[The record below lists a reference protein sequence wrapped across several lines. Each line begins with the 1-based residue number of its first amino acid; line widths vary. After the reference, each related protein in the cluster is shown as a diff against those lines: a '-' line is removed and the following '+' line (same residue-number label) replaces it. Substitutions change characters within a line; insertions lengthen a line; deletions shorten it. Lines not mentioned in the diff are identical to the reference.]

1 MNEMVELDNL
11 YVQGWSPWL
20 DVKIL
25 LRTLD
30 FVVTRRG
37 L

>member
-1 MNEMVELDNL
+1 MVELDNL
-11 YVQGWSPWL
+11 YVLGGTPWL

-30 FVVTRRG
+30 IALAHRG